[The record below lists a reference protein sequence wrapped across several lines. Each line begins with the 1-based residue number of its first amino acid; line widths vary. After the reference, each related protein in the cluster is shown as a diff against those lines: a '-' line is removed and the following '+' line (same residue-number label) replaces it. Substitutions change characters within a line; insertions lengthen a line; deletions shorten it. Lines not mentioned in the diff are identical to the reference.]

1 MENFLIFFSMGLVI
15 AGLCLVWSRLDIELT
30 DGTVLPAKPE
40 LEEVVKELEPVGIL
54 SQDVNPELWSQPT
67 FSK

>member
-1 MENFLIFFSMGLVI
+1 MENFLISFSMGLVI
-15 AGLCLVWSRLDIELT
+15 AGLCWVWSRLDIELT
-30 DGTVLPAKPE
+30 DGTVLLAKPE

>member
-1 MENFLIFFSMGLVI
+1 MENFLIFFGMGLVI
-15 AGLCLVWSRLDIELT
+15 AGLCWVWSRLDIELT
-30 DGTVLPAKPE
+30 DGTVLLAKPE

>member
-1 MENFLIFFSMGLVI
+1 MENFLIFCGMGLVI
-15 AGLCLVWSRLDIELT
+15 AGLCWVWSRLDIELT
-30 DGTVLPAKPE
+30 DGTVLLAKPE

-54 SQDVNPELWSQPT
+54 SFDVNPDLWEQPA